1 MHGDGQA
8 FAAIAQDPL
17 LARPAVIGSSTDYAY
32 RAQRPLWGYLGWLA
46 SLGQP
51 ALVPWALAALTI
63 CSGAAATFV
72 VALLLLRR
80 GLNPWWALG
89 VLIVGVAGAD
99 GLHPG
104 ARGARVPGRRPAAL
118 ERPARSLGGGGAVP
132 RGVDARVDARRR
144 GRPRRLGAGPPAAP
158 GRARV
163 VACGRSPGPSW
174 RTAPGS
180 PSSTSGSGPS
190 PTGRPAGDSAC
201 RARAWPPRS
210 GHGTDPATVLA
221 GALTAAI
228 VTLGAV
234 AWARDDPLT
243 WVVVGFAGFATLL
256 GPEVWTTD
264 GLVRTLL
271 PLYALGVVAGLGA
284 WRAARRAPS
293 NRLPSSRDSWRAGH
307 LQPTRRH
314 RPRRLP
320 TSTQR
325 ESTGRHPA
333 GSTLQPIAGL
343 LTWVAIPMAA
353 NAGVPAEAGRT
364 DAVIVADLDRI
375 ATLRLNR
382 GGRHRRRAGLGR

>member
-1 MHGDGQA
+1 MAGLILTTALVAASALTQSSRCCAGQDPYISLYNRSLSHVESVLVHGDGQA

-51 ALVPWALAALTI
+51 GLVPWALAALTI

-89 VLIVGVAGAD
+89 VLIVGVRALMGYTPELAALALLGAGVLLWRD
-99 GLHPG
+99 GRDRWAVVALCLAALTRESMLVGVAALAVWELAHP
-104 ARGARVPGRRPAAL
+104 RRPASSRRHVRAL
-118 ERPARSLGGGGAVP
+118 TWPFVAYGSWVAVISL
-132 RGVDARVDARRR
+132 
-144 GRPRRLGAGPPAAP
+144 RLGTLPYG
-158 GRARV
+158 
-163 VACGRSPGPSW
+163 
-174 RTAPGS
+174 
-180 PSSTSGSGPS
+180 TSGGRLGLPG
-190 PTGRPAGDSAC
+190 TGLASAL
-201 RARAWPPRS
+201 
-210 GHGTDPATVLA
+210 GHGTDSATVLA

-271 PLYALGVVAGLGA
+271 PLYALGVVAGAGG
-284 WRAARRAPS
+284 WRA
-293 NRLPSSRDSWRAGH
+293 H
-307 LQPTRRH
+307 
-314 RPRRLP
+314 RRL
-320 TSTQR
+320 
-325 ESTGRHPA
+325 
-333 GSTLQPIAGL
+333 
-343 LTWVAIPMAA
+343 
-353 NAGVPAEAGRT
+353 
-364 DAVIVADLDRI
+364 
-375 ATLRLNR
+375 
-382 GGRHRRRAGLGR
+382 RRRTVSATTGEPVALAPLVRQP